1 VVLVVGQ
8 TGTLP
13 ERPTTPTPLL
23 ILTDVAFDTLQLNIV
38 ESPAYIL
45 EGLAVK

>member
-1 VVLVVGQ
+1 VLVDGE
-8 TGTLP
+8 TDTLP
-13 ERPTTPTPLL
+13 ERPTTPTPWS
-23 ILTDVAFDTLQLNIV
+23 IVTDVAFDTLQLNIV